1 MFFDV
6 IKSIYRKDKIDVN
19 MDDMPIVSLCKW
31 LSFDK
36 DNLQVL
42 RRLLPYIFWIEPT
55 HFYYLL
61 FFNIPQK
68 SRVPF
73 LKKIEKEETTKDKL
87 LEKIKYILGWS
98 SKELSYNKAE
108 LERLLVNRKH
118 WEKELGV

>member
-1 MFFDV
+1 
-6 IKSIYRKDKIDVN
+6 